1 MSAAFVPSCAL
12 SPRASGATLVA
23 GLCASL
29 LIHLGLGFGASAY
42 FSRVWD
48 GAAFAEHPVELVPE
62 LDPRALPEDHHQLGM
77 QEAKSASIN
86 WLGVIENPERGDAPI
101 AQVEQAEFT
110 RQIGNAPVAVSP
122 QPQAEPMPAAEDQLP
137 IQQPTQEPEQSP
149 ISPDEMPDEMPD
161 ETPDETPDEP
171 QPIAEPLAEPLTEQ
185 IKLEP
190 DPDESAPITITPQP
204 EPVEDPAQEPEA
216 IEPAEHPVG
225 PELVSVDPN
234 PNPNP
239 NPESNLSPSSQSAS
253 PKVAGKAGVV
263 SKKES
268 AASILKRAIKVDAR
282 TLHKP
287 IVGKGLEIITV
298 EPRFPASVRFTELPR
313 NPVLMIQFDATGR
326 VRKAYFLKEGKR
338 VYDTGARGV
347 DEPLMNAIYQWR
359 AKGKQ
364 IEALDPKD
372 PDSVV
377 EISMRITFRKE
388 RDTP

>member
-1 MSAAFVPSCAL
+1 M
-12 SPRASGATLVA
+12 TLIA
-23 GLCASL
+23 GLCVSL
-29 LIHLGLGFGASAY
+29 GIHLGFGYGASEY
-42 FSRVWD
+42 FASVWD
-48 GAAFAEHPVELVPE
+48 AADSAENSIEMAPE
-62 LDPRALPEDHHQLGM
+62 LAQLTLPKDQQRLGM
-77 QEAKSASIN
+77 REAQVASIN

-149 ISPDEMPDEMPD
+149 ISPDEMPDE
-161 ETPDETPDEP
+161 TPDEP

-216 IEPAEHPVG
+216 IEPAEHPVA
-225 PELVSVDPN
+225 PELVSADPK
-234 PNPNP
+234 PAPKPEPKP
-239 NPESNLSPSSQSAS
+239 NPESSSKSSPSPSSQPVA
-253 PKVAGKAGVV
+253 PQAAGKLGVV

-268 AASILKRAIKVDAR
+268 AASIIKRAIKVDA
-282 TLHKP
+282 TKLNKP

-298 EPRFPASVRFTELPR
+298 EPRFPASVRFTEMPR

-326 VRKAYFLKEGKR
+326 VSKAYFLKEGKR
-338 VYDTGARGV
+338 VYDTGTRGV

-364 IEALDPKD
+364 IDALDPKD

>member
-1 MSAAFVPSCAL
+1 MSAAFVPSYAL
-12 SPRASGATLVA
+12 SPRASGATLIA
-23 GLCASL
+23 GLCVSL
-29 LIHLGLGFGASAY
+29 LIHLGLGYSASIY

-48 GAAFAEHPVELVPE
+48 GAAFAERPIELAPE
-62 LDPRALPEDHHQLGM
+62 LDPRALPEDQHQLGM

-149 ISPDEMPDEMPD
+149 ISPDEIPD
-161 ETPDETPDEP
+161 ETPD
-171 QPIAEPLAEPLTEQ
+171 EPLAEPLTEQ

-190 DPDESAPITITPQP
+190 DPDDSAPITITPQP

-216 IEPAEHPVG
+216 IEPIEHPVG

-239 NPESNLSPSSQSAS
+239 ESSSKSSPSPSSQSVT

-268 AASILKRAIKVDAR
+268 AASILKRAIKVDA
-282 TLHKP
+282 TKLNKP

-364 IEALDPKD
+364 IDALDPKD

>member
-1 MSAAFVPSCAL
+1 M
-12 SPRASGATLVA
+12 TLIA
-23 GLCASL
+23 GLCVSL
-29 LIHLGLGFGASAY
+29 AIHLGFGFGATEY
-42 FSRVWD
+42 FASVWD
-48 GAAFAEHPVELVPE
+48 AADSAENPIELAPE
-62 LDPRALPEDHHQLGM
+62 LAQLTLPKDQQRLGM
-77 QEAKSASIN
+77 REAQAASIN
-86 WLGVIENPERGDAPI
+86 WLGVIENPELGDAPI

-122 QPQAEPMPAAEDQLP
+122 QPQAEPTPAIEDQLP
-137 IQQPTQEPEQSP
+137 VQQPTQPLQQEP
-149 ISPDEMPDEMPD
+149 ISPDER
-161 ETPDETPDEP
+161 PDETPDEP
-171 QPIAEPLAEPLTEQ
+171 QEKDPPQLPAEPLTEQ

-190 DPDESAPITITPQP
+190 DPNESAPIIITPQP

-216 IEPAEHPVG
+216 IAPAEHPVG
-225 PELVSVDPN
+225 PELVSAEPK
-234 PNPNP
+234 
-239 NPESNLSPSSQSAS
+239 PESNPSPSSQSAA
-253 PKVAGKAGVV
+253 PKVAGKEGVV

-268 AASILKRAIKVDAR
+268 AASIIKRAIKVNA
-282 TLHKP
+282 TKLNKP

-298 EPRFPASVRFTELPR
+298 EPRFPASVRFTEMPR

-326 VRKAYFLKEGKR
+326 VSKAYFLKEGKR

-364 IEALDPKD
+364 IDALDPKD